1 MPWRAQ
7 SQPFQTVRNLPFVRR
22 DLPTICEELGA
33 MSLLPGDRWSYGW
46 VNLRNLLDTVLTA
59 TGTCYILNPPID
71 ECSPPA
77 GDIPNSFA
85 CLISPPSNNL
95 LWQWK
100 ITHLQMILLYDP
112 NKMCFFSF
120 FSIAMLNYQ
129 RIYCCWTYP
138 HAGSVTRFRLW
149 AYKIYTKN
157 LAKVPCLVASTS
169 ISAWFHYHLLLLVGG
184 IPTPLKNL
192 KVSWDD
198 DIPNIWKIK
207 HVPNHQPGFNL

>member
-112 NKMCFFSF
+112 NKMFFFSF
-120 FSIAMLNYQ
+120 FPLPCWITRGYIAVEPIRMLVQSLVFVCELTRFTQKTWPKSPALLLQPLFLLGSIT
-129 RIYCCWTYP
+129 IYCFWLVVYLP
-138 HAGSVTRFRLW
+138 LW
-149 AYKIYTKN
+149 K
-157 LAKVPCLVASTS
+157 
-169 ISAWFHYHLLLLVGG
+169 
-184 IPTPLKNL
+184 
-192 KVSWDD
+192 
-198 DIPNIWKIK
+198 IWKSVGMMTFPTYGK
-207 HVPNHQPGFNL
+207 